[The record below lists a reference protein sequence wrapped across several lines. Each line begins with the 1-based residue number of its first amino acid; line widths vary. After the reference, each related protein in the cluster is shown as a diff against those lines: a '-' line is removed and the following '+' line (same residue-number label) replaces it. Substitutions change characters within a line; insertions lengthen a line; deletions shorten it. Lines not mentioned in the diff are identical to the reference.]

1 MSSIAEEYRQ
11 KQNKDKVPSGTEAA
25 ANNLWEYEKLIDPK
39 FFRRTLAFKRDRS
52 NTAGVGGGQDHPYSP
67 RKRMAHCRKGRS

>member
-1 MSSIAEEYRQ
+1 VSSIAEEYRQ

-39 FFRRTLAFKRDRS
+39 FFREERWHLTQMVL
-52 NTAGVGGGQDHPYSP
+52 V
-67 RKRMAHCRKGRS
+67 RMLWQRQ

>member
-11 KQNKDKVPSGTEAA
+11 KQNKDKVPSSTEAA

-39 FFRRTLAFKRDRS
+39 FFREERWHLKEIAVTLQA
-52 NTAGVGGGQDHPYSP
+52 YSS